1 MNLIISQIIVSIVI
15 IALFTYEFSKDKT
28 KISVKEMAIVAIFA
42 VLTAIL
48 AKVIAVKFPPA
59 QPVFVISVA
68 SAVAMSLGILIK
80 PKLAL
85 VAGLL
90 TDIIGLLLAV
100 MVGEGSMPF
109 LGFTLT
115 AMLAVYIP
123 SILVRVTKKLQPKA
137 LNIMSAATIAIGVSI
152 ASWYLMNSDKIS
164 IDQNQTDLTPA
175 IRFTI
180 ILFLIV
186 IGVVIFVIN
195 YLVAQKM
202 EKHNQLSIST
212 AHLTFI
218 IIVVEIV
225 CHITLTA
232 LWINIMYGI
241 PWMIGSIM
249 RIIKAIFI
257 LPVNLVI
264 MTLILKYIP
273 NEYKKH
279 LLKEKN

>member
-1 MNLIISQIIVSIVI
+1 MNLIISQVI
-15 IALFTYEFSKDKT
+15 IAVVIIGLFAFEFSKDKT
-28 KISVKEMAIVAIFA
+28 KISVKEMAIVAIFS

-48 AKVIAVKFPPA
+48 YKVVAIKFPPA

-68 SAVAMSLGILIK
+68 GAVAMSLGILIK

-90 TDIIGLLLAV
+90 TDIIGLLLAA

-109 LGFTLT
+109 LGFSLT
-115 AMLAVYIP
+115 AMLGVYIP
-123 SILVRVTKKLQPKA
+123 SLLALSTKKFEPKI
-137 LNIMSAATIAIGVSI
+137 LNIMSALTIAVGISI
-152 ASWYLMNSDKIS
+152 ASWYLMSAQAIS
-164 IDQNQTDLTPA
+164 IDQNQTQLTDT
-175 IRFTI
+175 IRYTI

-186 IGVVIFVIN
+186 IGVVIFLIN
-195 YLVAQKM
+195 YYVAKKM
-202 EKHNQLSIST
+202 EKHNQLALST

-225 CHITLTA
+225 CHIGLTS

-257 LPVNLVI
+257 LPLNLVI
-264 MTLILKYIP
+264 VTLILKYIP
-273 NEYKKH
+273 VEYKKH
-279 LLKEKN
+279 LIKEKN